1 MITIMLTAS
10 TIMACGHSYQQ
21 TKELSRM
28 ERKRLAREDSMALK
42 VAVMP
47 SLDCLPLYIAER
59 AKLFESLGSDIRL
72 STHGLRHS
80 TGRNRR

>member
-1 MITIMLTAS
+1 MTTIMLTAA

-59 AKLFESLGSDIRL
+59 EWWTARKYGV
-72 STHGLRHS
+72 
-80 TGRNRR
+80 GRQKDTAR